1 MSRIFLIATTL
12 VSLMA
17 CSQPEIKTAD
27 APAPTPPA
35 EAMAAYT
42 AAANELFSGGQPITP
57 TEVTAMI
64 AAQGAQPTVAAL
76 YGDGEKTRWT
86 TVMAGVASGAAEWLE
101 LVPALI
107 PGTENATSYE
117 IQDAL
122 KAAMVVEPSAVLTL
136 IDGGNPVLSTEA
148 VCAAAGI
155 EQTPEWYAA
164 YYDALTPAVESVTDP
179 ALAEKKSACL
189 TILRAREES

>member
-1 MSRIFLIATTL
+1 MSRAFLIVATLATL
-12 VSLMA
+12 AA
-17 CSQPEIKTAD
+17 CSQPETKAVE
-27 APAPTPPA
+27 APAQTSPT

-42 AAANELFSGGQPITP
+42 AAATVLFSGGQPITP
-57 TEVTAMI
+57 AEVTAMV

-86 TVMAGVASGAAEWLE
+86 TVMAGVASGAAEWLA

-122 KAAMVVEPSAVLTL
+122 KAAMVVEPSAVLVL
-136 IDGGNPVLSTEA
+136 LDERDPMLSTEA

-179 ALAEKKSACL
+179 ALSEKKSTCL
-189 TILRAREES
+189 TILRARAAS